1 MYDYNSLRRDVNRL
15 RNSGVEVRTI
25 GYTLL
30 GREIPALFKGDAT
43 QGKILLQ
50 AAMHAREWVTSP
62 LAIRMFESYTGT
74 ARLCVVPM
82 VNIDGV
88 LLAEYGLSSIPD
100 RNLRSFLLNVNG
112 GNENFS
118 EWKANARAVDLNVN
132 YNALWGTGALNVTY
146 PSSGNYIGAHPFSEP
161 ENKALRELTE
171 TYYPNITLSYHA
183 KGEVIYNGFSFVNS
197 YPEQAQR
204 LADSIGYPMFRAE
217 NSAGGYKDWFLAT
230 TQRLGLTVEV
240 GNLNIPYP
248 ELYNNIDEIYA
259 QNANVLNVASE
270 MALEIT

>member
-1 MYDYNSLRRDVNRL
+1 MYDYNSLRRDVSRL
-15 RNSGVEVRTI
+15 RASGVEVRTI

-30 GREIPALFKGDAT
+30 GREIPALFKGDPS

-62 LAIRMFESYTGT
+62 LAIRMFENYTGD
-74 ARLCVVPM
+74 AQLCVVPM

-88 LLAEYGLSSIPD
+88 LLAEYGLTSIPD

-112 GNENFS
+112 GSENFT

-146 PSSGNYIGAHPFSEP
+146 PAPGNYIGASPFSEP
-161 ENKALRELTE
+161 ENKALRSLTE
-171 TYYPNITLSYHA
+171 TFYPNITLSYHA

-197 YPEQAQR
+197 YVEQAQL
-204 LADSIGYPMFRAE
+204 LAQSIGYPMFMAE

-240 GNLNIPYP
+240 GNIDIAYP
-248 ELYNNIDEIYA
+248 DLYNYIDEIYA
-259 QNANVLNVASE
+259 KNANVLGVASDI
-270 MALEIT
+270 ALQIT